1 MGASAGFYPDG
12 QGSLKTEQ
20 RERLTGGEGS
30 QRRGGKAG
38 AERSGRASSLGTEK
52 CVQISTYILV
62 QHLSCAVLF
71 CILCERLQK
80 NVVAFIAKL
89 LNCLTE

>member
-1 MGASAGFYPDG
+1 MRASQVRILMARRVCRQSRGRSG
-12 QGSLKTEQ
+12 WWQRILEEGGKTE
-20 RERLTGGEGS
+20 
-30 QRRGGKAG
+30 
-38 AERSGRASSLGTEK
+38 AELSGRASSLGTAK

>member
-1 MGASAGFYPDG
+1 MEARHS
-12 QGSLKTEQ
+12 S
-20 RERLTGGEGS
+20 
-30 QRRGGKAG
+30 
-38 AERSGRASSLGTEK
+38 RAFSLGTEK

-71 CILCERLQK
+71 CILCELLQK

>member
-1 MGASAGFYPDG
+1 MEGKHSA
-12 QGSLKTEQ
+12 
-20 RERLTGGEGS
+20 
-30 QRRGGKAG
+30 
-38 AERSGRASSLGTEK
+38 RALSLGTEK

-62 QHLSCAVLF
+62 QHLSCVVLF
-71 CILCERLQK
+71 CILCERLQKK

>member
-1 MGASAGFYPDG
+1 MEE
-12 QGSLKTEQ
+12 KH
-20 RERLTGGEGS
+20 
-30 QRRGGKAG
+30 
-38 AERSGRASSLGTEK
+38 SGRAFSLGTEK

-62 QHLSCAVLF
+62 QHLSCAVLLG
-71 CILCERLQK
+71 ILCEWIQK